1 MGNSLIDTAG
11 VRVPYLYSSLDWE
24 GTVREYEPA
33 PAFFDGTYLLPPDEV
48 RRLQTER
55 IAKCVS
61 HAWGTEFYRERWQ
74 AAGVR
79 GPEEVRTLDDLRALP
94 TYVVDDLR
102 RSIEGTP
109 PFGTYQGVRFE
120 DTADAGPVRIHTS
133 GGTTG
138 RPRPTLYT
146 LRDRQV
152 GAILRQRAFYLAGFR
167 PGDAVQ
173 NTMLYSTHNGP
184 FIVDEALYQW
194 LGCVPV
200 TTSAGIVT
208 RSTRQIEIMRDWNV
222 RGLVGFQDYV
232 IQLAHTAREMGLEI
246 GRDLKLAHI
255 STMGGN
261 PRLVE
266 EEWGVPALENYG
278 MHETQV
284 MASECPAR
292 AGMHLWEDAFV
303 IDVVDIETGEPVPD
317 GEVGSIVTTALYKTG
332 VPVVRYDTKDTTR
345 VLARE
350 RCECGSELTRIDFLQ
365 GRADTMVKLRGVNVW
380 PEACGDVARRDER
393 VGSEF
398 FCIADRVEGRDQ
410 MTLYVESA
418 QHVDPSQR
426 EAIASDVADALRA
439 QLSVSIAVDVRGP
452 GELQELTRFG
462 IESKPRR
469 FEDRR
474 KRGV

>member
-1 MGNSLIDTAG
+1 VGSPVIETAG
-11 VRVPYLYSSLDWE
+11 VSVPFLYSSLDWE
-24 GTVREYEPA
+24 ATVREYQPA
-33 PAFFDGTYLLPPDEV
+33 PAFFEGTYLLPPHEI
-48 RRLQTER
+48 RRLQAER
-55 IAKCVS
+55 VAACVA
-61 HAWGTEFYRERWQ
+61 HAWSTEFYRERWR

-79 GPEEVRTLDDLRALP
+79 RPEELRTLEDLRALP

-102 RSIEGTP
+102 RSIEGAP

-120 DTADAGPVRIHTS
+120 ETPGAGPVRIHTS

-194 LGCVPV
+194 LGCIPV

-208 RSTRQIEIMRDWNV
+208 RSTRQIEIMRDWGV

-232 IQLAHTAREMGLEI
+232 IQLARTAREMGLEV
-246 GRDLKLAHI
+246 GRDLGLAHI

-292 AGMHLWEDAFV
+292 SGMHLWEDAFV
-303 IDVVDIETGEPVPD
+303 VDVVDIETGAPVPD

-345 VLARE
+345 VLSRG

-380 PEACGDVARRDER
+380 PEACGDVARRDAR

-398 FCIADRVEGRDQ
+398 FCIADRVDGRDR
-410 MTLYVESA
+410 MTLYVESSGP
-418 QHVDPSQR
+418 VDGAGR

-439 QLSVSIAVDVRGP
+439 QLSVSIAVEVRGP

-474 KRGV
+474 GAQG

>member
-1 MGNSLIDTAG
+1 MGSPLIETAG
-11 VRVPYLYSSLDWE
+11 VRVPYLYASLDWE
-24 GTVREYEPA
+24 ETVREYEPA
-33 PAFFDGTYLLPPDEV
+33 PAFFSGTYLLPPEEV
-48 RRLQTER
+48 RRLQGER
-55 IAKCVS
+55 IARCVA
-61 HAWGTEFYRERWQ
+61 HAWSTEFYRERWR

-79 GPEEVRTLDDLRALP
+79 RPEEVRTLEELRALP

-102 RSIEGTP
+102 RSIEEAP

-120 DTADAGPVRIHTS
+120 ETPGAGPVRIHTS

-194 LGCVPV
+194 LGCIPV

-208 RSTRQIEIMRDWNV
+208 RSTRQIEIMRDWGV

-232 IQLAHTAREMGLEI
+232 IQLARTAREMGLEV
-246 GRDLKLAHI
+246 GRDLRLAHI
-255 STMGGN
+255 STMGGD

-266 EEWGVPALENYG
+266 KEWGVPALENYG

-292 AGMHLWEDAFV
+292 SGMHLWEDAFV
-303 IDVVDIETGEPVPD
+303 VDVVDIETGEPVPD
-317 GEVGSIVTTALYKTG
+317 GEVGSIVTTALYKSG

-345 VLARE
+345 VLSRG

-380 PEACGDVARRDER
+380 PEACGDVARRDPR

-398 FCIADRVEGRDQ
+398 FCIADRFDGRDR
-410 MTLYVESA
+410 MTLHVESA
-418 QHVDPSQR
+418 EPVGAGER
-426 EAIASDVADALRA
+426 EAIASDVSDALRA
-439 QLSVSIAVDVRGP
+439 QLSVSISVEVRGP

-474 KRGV
+474 GAGG

>member
-1 MGNSLIDTAG
+1 MSRATIDTAG
-11 VRVPYLYSSLDWE
+11 VRVPYLYASLDWE
-24 GTVREYEPA
+24 ATVREYPPA
-33 PAFFDGTYLLPPDEV
+33 PTFFEGTYLLPPDEV

-55 IAKCVS
+55 IAGCVS
-61 HAWGTEFYRERWQ
+61 HAWNTEFYRERWR

-79 GPEEVRTLDDLRALP
+79 APEDVRTLEDLRALP

-102 RSIEGTP
+102 QSIERTP
-109 PFGTYQGVRFE
+109 PFGLYQGVRFE
-120 DTADAGPVRIHTS
+120 DTSDAGPVRIHTS

-208 RSTRQIEIMRDWNV
+208 RSTRQIEIMRDWGV
-222 RGLVGFQDYV
+222 RGLVGFQDYL
-232 IQLAHTAREMGLEI
+232 IQLARTAREMGVEV
-246 GRDLKLAHI
+246 GRDLQLAHI

-266 EEWGVPALENYG
+266 EEWGLPALENYG

-303 IDVVDIETGEPVPD
+303 IEIVDIDTGKPVPD
-317 GEVGSIVTTALYKTG
+317 GEVGSVVTTALYKTG

-345 VLARE
+345 VLSRE
-350 RCECGSELTRIDFLQ
+350 RCECGSHLPRIDFLQ

-380 PEACGDVARRDER
+380 PEACGDVAKRDPR

-410 MTLYVESA
+410 MTLFIESA
-418 QHVDPSQR
+418 ESASTTQSQ
-426 EAIASDVADALRA
+426 AIASDVSDALRS
-439 QLSVSIAVDVRGP
+439 QLSVSITVEVRGP

-474 KRGV
+474 KRAR

>member
-1 MGNSLIDTAG
+1 MSGPMIETAG
-11 VRVPYLYSSLDWE
+11 VRVPYLYASLDWE
-24 GTVREYEPA
+24 ATVREYQPA
-33 PAFFDGTYLLPPDEV
+33 PAFFEGNYLLPPDEV
-48 RRLQTER
+48 RRLQEER
-55 IAKCVS
+55 IAGCVA
-61 HAWGTEFYRERWQ
+61 HAWSTDFYRERWQ

-79 GPEEVRTLDDLRALP
+79 APEEVRTLDDLRALP

-102 RSIEGTP
+102 QSIEEAP
-109 PFGTYQGVRFE
+109 PFGRYQGVHPR
-120 DTADAGPVRIHTS
+120 DTPDAGPVRIHTS

-208 RSTRQIEIMRDWNV
+208 RSTRQIEIMRDWGV

-232 IQLAHTAREMGLEI
+232 IQLARTAKEMGLEV
-246 GRDLKLAHI
+246 GRDLQLAHI

-266 EEWGVPALENYG
+266 KEWGLPALENYG

-345 VLARE
+345 VLSRE
-350 RCECGSELTRIDFLQ
+350 RCECGSQLPRIDFLQ

-380 PEACGDVARRDER
+380 PEACGDVAKRDPR
-393 VGSEF
+393 VGSEY
-398 FCIADRVEGRDQ
+398 FCIADRVDARDQ
-410 MTLYVESA
+410 MTLLIETEPGIA
-418 QHVDPSQR
+418 AAEH
-426 EAIASDVADALRA
+426 EAIARDVADVLRS
-439 QLSVSIAVDVRGP
+439 QLSVSIAVEVRGP

-474 KRGV
+474 TQGR

>member
-1 MGNSLIDTAG
+1 MSGTMIETAG
-11 VRVPYLYSSLDWE
+11 VRVPYFYASLDWE
-24 GTVREYEPA
+24 ATVREYQPA
-33 PAFFDGTYLLPPDEV
+33 PAFFEGNYLLPPAEV
-48 RRLQTER
+48 RRLQEER
-55 IAKCVS
+55 IAACVA
-61 HAWGTEFYRERWQ
+61 HAWSTEFYRERWQ

-79 GPEEVRTLDDLRALP
+79 GPEEVRTLEDLRALP

-102 RSIEGTP
+102 QSIEEAP
-109 PFGTYQGVRFE
+109 PFGRYQGVHPE
-120 DTADAGPVRIHTS
+120 DTPDAGPVRIHTS

-146 LRDRQV
+146 LRDRQG

-232 IQLAHTAREMGLEI
+232 IQLARTAKEMGI
-246 GRDLKLAHI
+246 DVARDLKLAHI

-266 EEWGVPALENYG
+266 KEWGLPALENYG

-303 IDVVDIETGEPVPD
+303 IDIVDIETGEPLPD

-345 VLARE
+345 VLSRE
-350 RCECGSELTRIDFLQ
+350 RCECGSQLTRIDFLQ

-380 PEACGDVARRDER
+380 PEACGDVAKRDPR
-393 VGSEF
+393 VGSEY
-398 FCIADRVEGRDQ
+398 FCIADRVDARDE
-410 MTLYVESA
+410 MTLLIETEPGVA
-418 QHVDPSQR
+418 AGDR
-426 EAIASDVADALRA
+426 EAIARDVADALRA
-439 QLSVSIAVDVRGP
+439 QLSVSIAVEVRGP

-474 KRGV
+474 KQAR